1 MVERWK
7 RGAVGANWGR
17 GMGRGFPLPNRL
29 GGLGERREFP
39 QRPKTNLVHFVAAR
53 RKLIATIC
61 LIYVSLNT
69 AVVHSHYCFERCKKY
84 NNVIA
89 ANRLSIYGML
99 VMYASRKPLLRCAGS
114 CNQSTLVPKL
124 LCRIVGVI
132 WKYFGNCHKKAPTW
146 QVAAPCNVIRGS
158 GMTCHWIRQNVRH
171 IGIWFR
177 FRPHHRSRHVI
188 LHQSPKFYPNRTTSA
203 EKNDIMSIFKM
214 ADLSHHGF

>member
-1 MVERWK
+1 VVERWK

-132 WKYFGNCHKKAPTW
+132 WKYFGNCHKTLQFKFL
-146 QVAAPCNVIRGS
+146 
-158 GMTCHWIRQNVRH
+158 WIRQNVRH
-171 IGIWFR
+171 IGILHCVQKKVS
-177 FRPHHRSRHVI
+177 PLKI
-188 LHQSPKFYPNRTTSA
+188 LQYH
-203 EKNDIMSIFKM
+203 E
-214 ADLSHHGF
+214 